1 MEAARAAAQAR
12 KTRIDAL
19 NVDKDYRKMNAE
31 TGSKVVANIFDEI
44 EPPKSDSSE
53 VTCLKVAKTEEAK
66 NSLQGLPDGVLA
78 NVIGHG
84 LSAADYYCLSRVSKS
99 FRGSD
104 SVNAAKNSPESNYE
118 RGMKHYK
125 EKDYND
131 AFPFLEKAAT
141 PKGEY
146 KGHAEA
152 QYSLGYMYQNGFGV
166 EQDYAKAFELY
177 QKAADQEYALAQYAL
192 GYMYYI
198 GVGVTMDEAKAVKW
212 FKKAAEQGVSEAQ
225 FRLGH
230 MYRYCLG
237 VDKDYAKAVEWFQK
251 AAEQGNGNAQ
261 TDLYNLLA
269 QHPELAQQ
277 QATASPTPPS

>member
-44 EPPKSDSSE
+44 EQDKSDSSE

-104 SVNAAKNSPESNYE
+104 SVNAAQNSPESNYE

-131 AFPFLEKAAT
+131 AFTFFEKAAT
-141 PKGEY
+141 SKDEY
-146 KGHAEA
+146 KGHAPA
-152 QYSLGYMYQNGFGV
+152 QFHLGDMYRRG
-166 EQDYAKAFELY
+166 
-177 QKAADQEYALAQYAL
+177 
-192 GYMYYI
+192 
-198 GVGVTMDEAKAVKW
+198 
-212 FKKAAEQGVSEAQ
+212 QGVD
-225 FRLGH
+225 R
-230 MYRYCLG
+230 
-237 VDKDYAKAVEWFQK
+237 DYAKAVEWYQK
-251 AAEQGNGNAQ
+251 AADQKYAPAQ
-261 TDLYNLLA
+261 YNLGIMYGYGHGVGQDYTEAARLYKLA
-269 QHPELAQQ
+269 ADQGYAEAQVRLATLLQQHPELAQQ
-277 QATASPTPPS
+277 QPNDPPKPPS

>member
-44 EPPKSDSSE
+44 EQDKSDSSE

-118 RGMKHYK
+118 RGNYHYNK
-125 EKDYND
+125 EDYEQ

-146 KGHAEA
+146 KGHAGAQNNLGVMYRYGNRVDRDYVEA
-152 QYSLGYMYQNGFGV
+152 IKWYKL
-166 EQDYAKAFELY
+166 
-177 QKAADQEYALAQYAL
+177 AADQEHATAQYNL
-192 GYMYYI
+192 GLMYED
-198 GVGVTMDEAKAVKW
+198 GGE
-212 FKKAAEQGVSEAQ
+212 
-225 FRLGH
+225 
-230 MYRYCLG
+230 G
-237 VDKDYAKAVEWFQK
+237 VDQNHPEAIRLFKLAAAQGLTQAKDYL
-251 AAEQGNGNAQ
+251 AA
-261 TDLYNLLA
+261 LLQ

-277 QATASPTPPS
+277 QATDPHTPPS

>member
-44 EPPKSDSSE
+44 EQDKSDSSE

-118 RGMKHYK
+118 RGNYHYS
-125 EKDYND
+125 EEDY
-131 AFPFLEKAAT
+131 LENAAT
-141 PKGEY
+141 SKDEY
-146 KGHAEA
+146 KGHAPA
-152 QYSLGYMYQNGFGV
+152 QFHLGDMYRRGLGV
-166 EQDYAKAFELY
+166 DRDYAKAVEWY
-177 QKAADQEYALAQYAL
+177 QKAADQEYAPAQYSL
-192 GYMYYI
+192 GFMYLN
-198 GVGVTMDEAKAVKW
+198 G
-212 FKKAAEQGVSEAQ
+212 
-225 FRLGH
+225 
-230 MYRYCLG
+230 LG
-237 VDKDYAKAVEWFQK
+237 VDQGYAKAVEWYQK
-251 AAEQGNGNAQ
+251 AADQGYAWAQ
-261 TDLYNLLA
+261 TSLDTLLA

-277 QATASPTPPS
+277 QPTASHTPPS

>member
-44 EPPKSDSSE
+44 EQDKSDSSE

-118 RGMKHYK
+118 RGNYHYS
-125 EKDYND
+125 EEDYND
-131 AFPFLEKAAT
+131 AFTFFEKAAT
-141 PKGEY
+141 PTMEY

-152 QYSLGYMYQNGFGV
+152 QNNLGFMYANGDGV
-166 EQDYAKAFELY
+166 IQDYVYAYMWFNIAASQGNKDAIKNRDIVAQEMTSSQIAKA
-177 QKAADQEYALAQYAL
+177 QKLARKC
-192 GYMYYI
+192 
-198 GVGVTMDEAKAVKW
+198 VR
-212 FKKAAEQGVSEAQ
+212 KKYKG
-225 FRLGH
+225 
-230 MYRYCLG
+230 C
-237 VDKDYAKAVEWFQK
+237 
-251 AAEQGNGNAQ
+251 
-261 TDLYNLLA
+261 
-269 QHPELAQQ
+269 
-277 QATASPTPPS
+277 

>member
-44 EPPKSDSSE
+44 EQDKSDSSE

-118 RGMKHYK
+118 RGNYHYS
-125 EKDYND
+125 EEDYND
-131 AFPFLEKAAT
+131 AFTFFEKAAT
-141 PKGEY
+141 SKDEY
-146 KGHAEA
+146 KGHAPA
-152 QYSLGYMYQNGFGV
+152 QFHLGDMYRRG
-166 EQDYAKAFELY
+166 
-177 QKAADQEYALAQYAL
+177 
-192 GYMYYI
+192 
-198 GVGVTMDEAKAVKW
+198 
-212 FKKAAEQGVSEAQ
+212 QGVD
-225 FRLGH
+225 R
-230 MYRYCLG
+230 
-237 VDKDYAKAVEWFQK
+237 DYAKAVEWYQL
-251 AAEQGNGNAQ
+251 AADQGDSEAQ
-261 TDLYNLLA
+261 SYVDTLLA
-269 QHPELAQQ
+269 QHPELAQHLP
-277 QATASPTPPS
+277 TDPPTPPS

>member
-118 RGMKHYK
+118 RGNYHYS
-125 EKDYND
+125 EEDYND
-131 AFPFLEKAAT
+131 AFTFFEKAAT
-141 PKGEY
+141 PTMEY

-152 QYSLGYMYQNGFGV
+152 QNHLGNMYDNGYGV
-166 EQDYAKAFELY
+166 DRDY
-177 QKAADQEYALAQYAL
+177 
-192 GYMYYI
+192 
-198 GVGVTMDEAKAVKW
+198 AKAVKW
-212 FKKAAEQGVSEAQ
+212 WRLAADQGHASAQ
-225 FRLGH
+225 NFL
-230 MYRYCLG
+230 
-237 VDKDYAKAVEWFQK
+237 
-251 AAEQGNGNAQ
+251 AA
-261 TDLYNLLA
+261 LLQ

-277 QATASPTPPS
+277 QPTDPHTPPS